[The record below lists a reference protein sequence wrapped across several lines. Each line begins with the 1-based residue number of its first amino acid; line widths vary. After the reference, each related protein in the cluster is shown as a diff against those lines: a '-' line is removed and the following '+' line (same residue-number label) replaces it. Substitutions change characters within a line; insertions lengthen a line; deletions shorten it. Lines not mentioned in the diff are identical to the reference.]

1 MSRYWDDELY
11 HHGIKGQSWGVE
23 NGPPYPLNAAGKKK
37 FRERLK
43 ARIKAGTEATKKKI
57 SEASR
62 VYKENKAAKKA
73 AKMDEKAAERAEKR
87 QKTLDTLSKSPTA
100 LYKNRDAYSTEELKK
115 ALDRIN
121 TEQKLHEMSMKELN
135 RGKDILDTVVGYGQT
150 AVKAYATGKQL
161 KNNYDELFKGKKE
174 SDDGDAS
181 SDNSSSQNKTSN
193 SDRIK
198 DAADAARKMYDRA
211 KEKRASRYRPYNG
224 EWDEKGPLHGTVE
237 GEGTSKRETKRNG
250 RPRSAA
256 SRMYYKPGATYNSSG
271 SYGRQST
278 ALVPS
283 RRRRRW

>member
-43 ARIKAGTEATKKKI
+43 ARIKAGTEATKRKI

-62 VYKENKAAKKA
+62 VHKENKAAKKA
-73 AKMDEKAAERAEKR
+73 AKMEEKAAERAEKR

-100 LYKNRDAYSTEELKK
+100 LYKNRDAYSTKELED
-115 ALDRIN
+115 ALKRIN

-161 KNNYDELFKGKKE
+161 RNNYDELFGKKK
-174 SDDGDAS
+174 SDDSDTSNSS

-193 SDRIK
+193 SDRVR
-198 DAADAARKMYDRA
+198 DAAEAARKMYDRTRTTA
-211 KEKRASRYRPYNG
+211 RNASYNQKVYNNMRRG
-224 EWDEKGPLHGTVE
+224 DMMGL
-237 GEGTSKRETKRNG
+237 NN
-250 RPRSAA
+250 PR
-256 SRMYYKPGATYNSSG
+256 KK
-271 SYGRQST
+271 
-278 ALVPS
+278 
-283 RRRRRW
+283 RRW